1 MEAHT
6 TAQAGGGLVN
16 SLPRLT
22 YKIKEAAVILGIS
35 TITIRKEIAEGRIK
49 AIDRF
54 RHVLIPAD
62 ELTKW
67 VEAAR

>member
-1 MEAHT
+1 MET
-6 TAQAGGGLVN
+6 RNTAQAGNGSGN

-22 YKIKEAAVILGIS
+22 YKIKEAAEILGVS
-35 TITIRKEIAEGRIK
+35 TITIRKEIAAGRIK

-54 RHVLIPAD
+54 RHVLIPSG

>member
-1 MEAHT
+1 MESHT
-6 TAQAGGGLVN
+6 TAQAGGGSVN

-22 YKIKEAAVILGIS
+22 YKIKEAAGILGIS
-35 TITIRKEIAEGRIK
+35 TLTIRKEISAGRIK
-49 AIDRF
+49 SIKRF

>member
-1 MEAHT
+1 MDT
-6 TAQAGGGLVN
+6 KSTAQAGSGSAN

-22 YKIKEAAVILGIS
+22 YKIKEAAAILGIS
-35 TITIRKEIAEGRIK
+35 TLTIRKEIRDGRIK
-49 AIDRF
+49 AINRF

-62 ELTKW
+62 ELTRW

>member
-1 MEAHT
+1 MENNT
-6 TAQAGGGLVN
+6 TAQAGNGSVN

-22 YKIKEAAVILGIS
+22 YKIKEAAAILGIS
-35 TITIRKEIAEGRIK
+35 VLTIRKEIEKGRIK
-49 AIDRF
+49 SINRF